1 MVTSL
6 PHTAR
11 RGHRTFVLT
20 RPARPSV
27 RRVVGLVRGGWAG
40 RVWHDERVEI
50 QALDELQTRLRAG
63 LPLEGVRLQD
73 LDLRPVE
80 AQLLSRRDLGGLV
93 VLGGRVPPGLA
104 AHLLAQG
111 AVVFPGDPGAPVDVF
126 RAHLYTGHELYA
138 GLDGPGGYAG
148 TPDAR
153 AHRWSRDARE
163 SRDAYATLLRA
174 IHDDSISDALGEW
187 VGGRRVVGVMGGHR
201 AARGTPAYAAAA
213 HLGFALAARG
223 LLVATGGGPGA
234 MEAANLGAAAPSVAH
249 VESALARL
257 ARVPSH
263 HPDVGGWARAGFE
276 ALADF
281 GPRVFPRVSSQKGA
295 SGPSRVPGALRT
307 RPRSLGIPT
316 WFYGHEPPN
325 VFAEGI
331 AKYFSNAIRE
341 DGLLARS
348 NAGVVVLPGAAGTVQ
363 EVFQLATRLYY
374 ADAESMLPPLVLVG
388 TRHWTQTLPVAALLG
403 ALGVDRPMAQVVHLV
418 DTIEEAVALVAS

>member
-1 MVTSL
+1 M
-6 PHTAR
+6 
-11 RGHRTFVLT
+11 
-20 RPARPSV
+20 
-27 RRVVGLVRGGWAG
+27 
-40 RVWHDERVEI
+40 VWHDALVEI
-50 QALDELQTRLRAG
+50 QALDELRARLHAR

-80 AQLLSRRDLGGLV
+80 AELLARRDLGGLV
-93 VLGGRVPPGLA
+93 VLGGRVPPDLA

-111 AVVFPGDPGAPVDVF
+111 AVVFPGEPGAPVDVF

-138 GLDGPGGYAG
+138 GLDGPDGYAG

-153 AHRWSRDARE
+153 AYRWTRDTRA

-201 AARGTPAYAAAA
+201 AARGTPAYAASA
-213 HLGFALAARG
+213 HLGFALAGRG

-234 MEAANLGAAAPSVAH
+234 MEAANLGAAAPSAAH
-249 VESALARL
+249 LDAALAQL

-263 HPDVGGWARAGFE
+263 HPDFGAWARAGFE
-276 ALADF
+276 VLAEF
-281 GPRVFPRVSSQKGA
+281 GLRVSPREGA
-295 SGPSRVPGALRT
+295 PGPSPEPGALLT
-307 RPRSLGIPT
+307 HARSLGIPT

-348 NAGVVVLPGAAGTVQ
+348 NAGLVVLPGAAGTVQ

-374 ADAESMLPPLVLVG
+374 APVGSVLPPLVLVG
-388 TRHWTQTLPVAALLG
+388 RRHWTQTLPVAALLE
-403 ALGVDRPMAQVVHLV
+403 ALGRGRPMAQVVHLV
-418 DTIEEAVALVAS
+418 DTVEEAVALVAS